1 MRTLNIIFWI
11 GYLYTLYLFTPLES
25 ICTDN
30 AVCVQ
35 EMLRDFTGAYL
46 AVTISYFM
54 LVGFLWML
62 IATQMD
68 DCNGKTGKNES
79 AKKERK

>member
-25 ICTDN
+25 ICTEN
-30 AVCVQ
+30 AACVQ

-46 AVTISYFM
+46 ITTLGYFAI
-54 LVGFLWML
+54 VGLCWVL
-62 IATQMD
+62 IATQID
-68 DCNGKTGKNES
+68 SCNAKTGKNES
-79 AKKERK
+79 TKKERE